1 MKRTLGILIL
11 LIMISC
17 EDDVTPVYD
26 IYNEWQWVKTTFDT
40 RGRPIT
46 SLDVDSTLYYTFTRE
61 GKLIIKN
68 NSRMIIT
75 EHDVVFETND
85 NFRIFRIQDS
95 EIVFGYSINS
105 DTLGIWQAN
114 SIWPQ
119 TNIYKIAK

>member
-1 MKRTLGILIL
+1 
-11 LIMISC
+11 MISC

-46 SLDVDSTLYYTFTRE
+46 SLDVDSTHYYTFTRE

-68 NSRMIIT
+68 NSRMIIS

-85 NFRIFRIQDS
+85 NFRIFRIQNS
-95 EIVFGYSINS
+95 EIVFGYGINS

>member
-1 MKRTLGILIL
+1 
-11 LIMISC
+11 MISC

-46 SLDVDSTLYYTFTRE
+46 PLDVDSTHYYTFTRE

-75 EHDVVFETND
+75 ELDVVFETND

-95 EIVFGYSINS
+95 EIVFGYGINS